1 MYPLL
6 FSGDVTLLKKLEL
19 ARKRTLCKD
28 KTMMIMMMMMMMMM
42 MM

>member
-19 ARKRTLCKD
+19 ARKGRYAK
-28 KTMMIMMMMMMMMM
+28 IRQ
-42 MM
+42 